1 MATRYNINDFA
12 LANPAYAGGTVSF
25 YTVSGGAK
33 TTTLATLYAAST
45 GSTTLANPRTLDS
58 DGKFSVPVYV
68 EVPTVA
74 TVSGLTVA
82 DHDTGIMGLAEGA
95 ASTSATAAAV
105 SAAAALASQTAA
117 AASAAAA
124 SAAITGIGQRSATTV
139 GGTVDAITATFTP
152 AFASL
157 AASAG
162 IVLAIPLAGANT
174 STTPTLAIDGFTA
187 KTIVTGSG
195 SAMVAGA
202 IPGGDFVGLF
212 VYDASADKFQMLN
225 PSGGVTTGDIFMSG
239 AMIVEAEGA
248 AVASAASCNIWATD
262 GNTCHITG
270 TTQIDDFAT
279 APQAGAWKKVVF
291 DDALI
296 LNQSANLNLNG
307 GGADI
312 TTAAGDMAFVYADT
326 TTQMDVFVIRKSG
339 REVAPPTPVISTPYD
354 SGDLTIALAGAHTLT
369 HSLGGVPKVVMLLA
383 KCIDGGGDA
392 GYAQNEVIVL
402 ATNGSDAA
410 GSNYGVS
417 MKLTATQIILRVG
430 GGSANSFTNYLH
442 ATTGAING
450 LDYTKWALIVR
461 AYA

>member
-1 MATRYNINDFA
+1 MPVQATTRVNRSTGN
-12 LANPAYAGGTVSF
+12 GVTTVFPYTFKLISQSHIRVTVDGVVKTITTD
-25 YTVSGGAK
+25 YTVSGVGDAGGGNVTF
-33 TTTLATLYAAST
+33 TTAPANLAAVVLSGSAPYSRSTDYVRNGSFQEETVDNDFDLAVILMQQLDERQGRAIAIPIDDATGTDVELPVAADRASKY
-45 GSTTLANPRTLDS
+45 LAFDADGNP
-58 DGKFSVPVYV
+58 
-68 EVPTVA
+68 VA
-74 TVSGLTVA
+74 TSGTSSVIVVSTFAETLLDDA
-82 DHDTGIMGLAEGA
+82 D
-95 ASTSATAAAV
+95 AAAMR
-105 SAAAALASQTAA
+105 T
-117 AASAAAA
+117 
-124 SAAITGIGQRSATTV
+124 TIG
-139 GGTVDAITATFTP
+139 
-152 AFASL
+152 AFAS
-157 AASAG
+157 AG
-162 IVLAIPLAGANT
+162 GNL
-174 STTPTLAIDGFTA
+174 
-187 KTIVTGSG
+187 SG
-195 SAMVAGA
+195 
-202 IPGGDFVGLF
+202 
-212 VYDASADKFQMLN
+212 
-225 PSGGVTTGDIFMSG
+225 
-239 AMIVEAEGA
+239 MIVEAEGA

-312 TTAAGDMAFVYADT
+312 TTEAGDMAFVYADT
-326 TTQMDVFVIRKSG
+326 TTQMDVFVVRKSG

-383 KCIDGGGDA
+383 KCTDAGGDA

-417 MKLTATQIILRVG
+417 MRLTSTQIILRVG
-430 GGSANSFTNYLH
+430 GGAANNFTNYPH

>member
-1 MATRYNINDFA
+1 MPVQAATRVNRSTGN
-12 LANPAYAGGTVSF
+12 GVTTVFPYTFKLISQSHIRVTVDGVVKTITTD
-25 YTVSGGAK
+25 YTVSGVGDAGGGNVTF
-33 TTTLATLYAAST
+33 TTAPANLAAVVLSGSAPYSRSTDYVRNGSFQEETVDNDFDLAVILMQQLDERQGRAIAIPIDDATGTDVELPVAADRASKY
-45 GSTTLANPRTLDS
+45 LAFDADGNP
-58 DGKFSVPVYV
+58 
-68 EVPTVA
+68 VA
-74 TVSGLTVA
+74 TSGTSSVIVVSTFAETLLDDA
-82 DHDTGIMGLAEGA
+82 D
-95 ASTSATAAAV
+95 AAAMR
-105 SAAAALASQTAA
+105 AT
-117 AASAAAA
+117 
-124 SAAITGIGQRSATTV
+124 IG
-139 GGTVDAITATFTP
+139 
-152 AFASL
+152 AFAS
-157 AASAG
+157 AG
-162 IVLAIPLAGANT
+162 GNL
-174 STTPTLAIDGFTA
+174 
-187 KTIVTGSG
+187 SG
-195 SAMVAGA
+195 
-202 IPGGDFVGLF
+202 
-212 VYDASADKFQMLN
+212 
-225 PSGGVTTGDIFMSG
+225 
-239 AMIVEAEGA
+239 MIVEAEGA
-248 AVASAASCNIWATD
+248 AVSSAASCNIWATD

-307 GGADI
+307 GGSDI

-326 TTQMDVFVIRKSG
+326 TTQMDVFVVRKSG

-383 KCIDGGGDA
+383 KCTDAGGNA
-392 GYAQNEVIVL
+392 GYAQNDVIVL

-417 MKLTATQIILRVG
+417 MRLTSTQIILRVG
-430 GGSANSFTNYLH
+430 GGAANNFTNYPH

>member
-1 MATRYNINDFA
+1 MPVQAATRVNRSTGN
-12 LANPAYAGGTVSF
+12 GVTTVFPYTFKLISQSHIRVTVDGVVKTIATD
-25 YTVSGGAK
+25 YTVSGVGDAGGGNVTFTSAPANLAAVVLSGSAPYSRSTDYVRNGSFQEETVDNDFDLAVILMQQLDERQGRAIAIPIDDATGTDVELPVAADRASK
-33 TTTLATLYAAST
+33 YLAFDADGNPVATSGTSSVIVVSTFAETLLDDADAAAMRATL
-45 GSTTLANPRTLDS
+45 G
-58 DGKFSVPVYV
+58 
-68 EVPTVA
+68 
-74 TVSGLTVA
+74 
-82 DHDTGIMGLAEGA
+82 
-95 ASTSATAAAV
+95 
-105 SAAAALASQTAA
+105 
-117 AASAAAA
+117 
-124 SAAITGIGQRSATTV
+124 
-139 GGTVDAITATFTP
+139 
-152 AFASL
+152 AFAS
-157 AASAG
+157 AG
-162 IVLAIPLAGANT
+162 GNL
-174 STTPTLAIDGFTA
+174 
-187 KTIVTGSG
+187 SG
-195 SAMVAGA
+195 
-202 IPGGDFVGLF
+202 
-212 VYDASADKFQMLN
+212 
-225 PSGGVTTGDIFMSG
+225 
-239 AMIVEAEGA
+239 MIVEAEGA

-326 TTQMDVFVIRKSG
+326 TTQMDVFVVRKSG
-339 REVAPPTPVISTPYD
+339 REVAPPTPVISTSYD

-369 HSLGGVPKVVMLLA
+369 HSLGGVPKVFNLLA
-383 KCIDGGGDA
+383 KCIDVGGDA

-430 GGSANSFTNYLH
+430 NGSANNFTNYPH